1 MGEERS
7 GHAVTHKY
15 LSIVFWLHTTTVF
28 LHDRPLHLTCGLCG
42 PSAPRHRW
50 PKGDQVTNVRQDT
63 ALPQLMEI
71 DLHVT
76 PN

>member
-7 GHAVTHKY
+7 GHAVTPEHRVLAAHQCSY
-15 LSIVFWLHTTTVF
+15 M
-28 LHDRPLHLTCGLCG
+28 RPR
-42 PSAPRHRW
+42 PSAPQHRW
-50 PKGDQVTNVRQDT
+50 PQGDQVTNVRQDT

-76 PN
+76 PD